1 MHAAERQVPETEA
14 ELSKDIDKLRR
25 KLEKRNARIAQL
37 EALVERQ
44 LALLDR
50 YDRTADRLKSRAD
63 GSAAPVRELSSLDYE
78 RLIGLL
84 DRAVARA
91 EQLTGDK
98 QKLQSSLDHT
108 LGLLDRA
115 LTSQERMSTAFAKG
129 GRETA
134 ASAAGLD
141 VDATVSKYDA
151 MLDRS
156 LAALEAA
163 HKANHSQKQE
173 IEQRDRYL
181 NQTLDALQKA
191 MQMQETMS
199 ERLASASGSAAPKS
213 DGGSAQATIA
223 RYDAMLERSLAA
235 LEAAHRENGG
245 WKKEIEQ
252 RDRYLTQTLDALQNA
267 IRMQEELSQRY
278 ISALQSQGG
287 GAPAEVNA
295 GAADATLARYDA
307 VLEQSLAALE
317 KANQSNQD
325 RKKEIDQ
332 RDRLLSRTLDA
343 LQNLIEQ
350 EGAAPKERGV
360 LSRLFG

>member
-1 MHAAERQVPETEA
+1 M
-14 ELSKDIDKLRR
+14 SKDIDKLRR
-25 KLEKRNARIAQL
+25 KLEKRNARIDHL
-37 EALVERQ
+37 ERLVERQ
-44 LALLDR
+44 MTLLDR
-50 YDRTADRLKSRAD
+50 YDRTAGRLKSRAEA
-63 GSAAPVRELSSLDYE
+63 SPLPMRELSSLDYE

-115 LTSQERMSTAFAKG
+115 LSAQERMSKAVANG
-129 GRETA
+129 GGEKA
-134 ASAAGLD
+134 ASPAGRD
-141 VDATVSKYDA
+141 IDATVAKYDA

-191 MQMQETMS
+191 IRMQETMS
-199 ERLASASGSAAPKS
+199 ERLASASGPATSNAD
-213 DGGSAQATIA
+213 DGEAEVTIA

-235 LEAAHRENGG
+235 LEAARRENGG
-245 WKKEIEQ
+245 WKQEIEQ
-252 RDRYLTQTLDALQNA
+252 RDRFLNQTLEALQNA
-267 IRMQEELSQRY
+267 IRMQEDLSQRY

-287 GAPAEVNA
+287 RAPAEVET
-295 GAADATLARYDA
+295 GDVDATIARYDT

-317 KANQSNQD
+317 KANQSNKD

-360 LSRLFG
+360 FSRFFG

>member
-1 MHAAERQVPETEA
+1 MYAAERQAPGTEA
-14 ELSKDIDKLRR
+14 DLSKDIDKLRR
-25 KLEKRNARIAQL
+25 KLEKRNARIDHL
-37 EALVERQ
+37 ERLVERQ
-44 LALLDR
+44 MTLLDR
-50 YDRTADRLKSRAD
+50 YDRTAGRLKSRAE
-63 GSAAPVRELSSLDYE
+63 GSALPMRELSSLDYE

-115 LTSQERMSTAFAKG
+115 LSAQERMSK
-129 GRETA
+129 A
-134 ASAAGLD
+134 ASTPSTD
-141 VDATVSKYDA
+141 RDIDATVSKYDA

-191 MQMQETMS
+191 IRMQETMS
-199 ERLASASGSAAPKS
+199 DRLASASGSTATKTDDGAA
-213 DGGSAQATIA
+213 DATIA

-235 LEAAHRENGG
+235 LEAARRENGG
-245 WKKEIEQ
+245 WKQEIEQ
-252 RDRYLTQTLDALQNA
+252 RDRFLNQTLEALQNA
-267 IRMQEELSQRY
+267 IRMQEDLSQRY

-287 GAPAEVNA
+287 AVKTDVETGDV
-295 GAADATLARYDA
+295 DATIARYDT

-360 LSRLFG
+360 FSRLFG

>member
-1 MHAAERQVPETEA
+1 MYAAERQTPGTEA
-14 ELSKDIDKLRR
+14 DLSKDIDKLRR
-25 KLEKRNARIAQL
+25 KLEKRNARIDHL
-37 EALVERQ
+37 ERLVERQ
-44 LALLDR
+44 MTLLDR
-50 YDRTADRLKSRAD
+50 YDRTAGRLKSRAE
-63 GSAAPVRELSSLDYE
+63 GSPLPIRELSSLDYE

-98 QKLQSSLDHT
+98 QKLQSSLDYT
-108 LGLLDRA
+108 LSLLDRA
-115 LTSQERMSTAFAKG
+115 LSAQERMSK
-129 GRETA
+129 A
-134 ASAAGLD
+134 ASLPSAD
-141 VDATVSKYDA
+141 RDIDATVSKYDA

-163 HKANHSQKQE
+163 HKANNRQKQE

-191 MQMQETMS
+191 IRMQETMS
-199 ERLASASGSAAPKS
+199 ERLASASGSTTPKTDDKAAE
-213 DGGSAQATIA
+213 ATIA

-235 LEAAHRENGG
+235 LEAARRENGG
-245 WKKEIEQ
+245 WKQEIEQ
-252 RDRYLTQTLDALQNA
+252 RDRFLNQTLEALQNA
-267 IRMQEELSQRY
+267 IRMQEDLSQRY

-287 GAPAEVNA
+287 AVKTDVETGDV
-295 GAADATLARYDA
+295 DATIARYDT

>member
-1 MHAAERQVPETEA
+1 M
-14 ELSKDIDKLRR
+14 SKDIDKLRR

-50 YDRTADRLKSRAD
+50 YDRTADRLKSRAE

-98 QKLQSSLDHT
+98 QDLQANLDHT

-115 LTSQERMSTAFAKG
+115 LSAQERMSTTFANG
-129 GRETA
+129 GREK
-134 ASAAGLD
+134 ASSVSVTD
-141 VDATVSKYDA
+141 REIDATISKYDA

-191 MQMQETMS
+191 MRMQETMS
-199 ERLASASGSAAPKS
+199 ERLASASGSTAPKS
-213 DGGSAQATIA
+213 DDGSTQATIA
-223 RYDAMLERSLAA
+223 RYDAMLERSLSA